1 MLQGFRYEMFDF
13 KLILF
18 SNFFRQLYQKLWKE
32 KLKIFVFYLGLNQFF
47 FHSKCREISWSITSS
62 TSNLFLIFLRSL
74 ATSNIKLFKSFSQK
88 ERGFMSNNSSFF
100 SRNINH
106 NRLSLAPIQDF
117 TRWNLP
123 VGNRLSL
130 VKLELRL
137 HGNAG
142 RQ

>member
-1 MLQGFRYEMFDF
+1 MFDF

-47 FHSKCREISWSITSS
+47 SIQSAERFRDLLRLP
-62 TSNLFLIFLRSL
+62 TSNLFLVFLRSL
-74 ATSNIKLFKSFSQK
+74 AIPNNKLFKSFSK
-88 ERGFMSNNSSFF
+88 REHGFMSNNSLFF
-100 SRNINH
+100 FTNINH
-106 NRLSLAPIQDF
+106 NRLPLAPSRDF

-123 VGNRLSL
+123 VGNRLFL
-130 VKLELRL
+130 VKLEWRL
-137 HGNAG
+137 HSNAG